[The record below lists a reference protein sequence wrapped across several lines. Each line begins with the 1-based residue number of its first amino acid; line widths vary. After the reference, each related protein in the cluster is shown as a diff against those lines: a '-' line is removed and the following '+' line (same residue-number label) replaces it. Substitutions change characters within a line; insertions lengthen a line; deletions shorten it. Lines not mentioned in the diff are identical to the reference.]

1 MTRPSE
7 PRSASVSSARPPRRL
22 SRDAHAIAWTE
33 AGNPHGAPVVVLH
46 GGPGSGCRPAVLRL
60 FDLARMRVV
69 LVDQRGAGASTP
81 RGGLRHND
89 TMRLIG
95 DLDALRAQ
103 LGIER
108 WGVVGGSWG
117 ASLALAYAGQHPSR
131 VTGVVLRGVFLTSSR
146 EVRALF
152 VGARARAPR
161 EWLRLTAAA
170 GTTRADRL
178 IACCARHLQPGTG
191 PARQRAIALAWNAY
205 EDAILTGRP
214 ARGARPTH
222 RTVDRLIDK
231 YRIQA
236 HYLQRACWLGERRL
250 LALARQAAQAGVPLH
265 AVHGMRDRVCPVG
278 NVERLARAVPSAVVE
293 RVPAGHL
300 ASDGALAR
308 GVARA
313 VREMLAVTADMP
325 PHAGLHA
332 QFHA

>member
-7 PRSASVSSARPPRRL
+7 PRSLSRAWPLHRL
-22 SRDAHAIAWTE
+22 SRDAHTVAWTE

-60 FDLARMRVV
+60 FDLTRMRVV

-81 RGGLRHND
+81 RGGLRHNN
-89 TMRLIG
+89 TMQLIG

-117 ASLALAYAGQHPSR
+117 AALALGYAGQHPSR
-131 VTGVVLRGVFLTSSR
+131 VTAVVLRGLFLTSSR
-146 EVRALF
+146 EVRELF
-152 VGARARAPR
+152 IGARARAPR

-170 GTTRADRL
+170 GTTHADRL
-178 IACCARHLQPGTG
+178 ITCCARHLQPGAG

-222 RTVDRLIDK
+222 RTVERLIDK

-250 LALARQAAQAGVPLH
+250 LALARQTAQAGVPLH

-278 NVERLARAVPSAVVE
+278 NVERLARVVPATVVE
-293 RVPAGHL
+293 CVPAGHL
-300 ASDGALAR
+300 ASDDALAR

-313 VREMLAVTADMP
+313 VRAMLAITTGMP
-325 PHAGLHA
+325 PHADAHA
-332 QFHA
+332 QSHA